1 MSFRGTDAT
10 LKHLKGMADLAV
22 LLARPGSEVHVLDLA
37 GAPAGANRGLR
48 ADVPAGSAGD
58 AGEVLDARARDAYRR
73 RLEEL
78 EDDLAE
84 AEQASDGAAVDRAR
98 IEKEFLVAELAA
110 AYGLSGRVRR
120 AGDPAERART
130 TVTWRIREAI
140 KRIEEAHPD
149 LGRHLRASVRTGTF
163 CSYSPEQPQAWRF

>member
-1 MSFRGTDAT
+1 M
-10 LKHLKGMADLAV
+10 
-22 LLARPGSEVHVLDLA
+22 
-37 GAPAGANRGLR
+37 
-48 ADVPAGSAGD
+48 
-58 AGEVLDARARDAYRR
+58 GEVLDARARDAYRR

-163 CSYSPEQPQAWRF
+163 CSYSPEQPQSWRF